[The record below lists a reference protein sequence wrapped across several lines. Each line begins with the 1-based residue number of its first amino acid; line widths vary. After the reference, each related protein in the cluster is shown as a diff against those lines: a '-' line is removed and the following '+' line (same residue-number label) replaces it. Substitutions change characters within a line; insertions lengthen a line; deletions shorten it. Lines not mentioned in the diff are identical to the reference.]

1 MGELSLLCMKKKQ
14 MEIIT
19 SHAYAVVSFI
29 AIQMSIIQFCTQ
41 SRPTI
46 SNYYYWK
53 IGFFFVSAK
62 YRNLGAPYEARR
74 TTQKEIIKCR
84 IGKNLKF

>member
-46 SNYYYWK
+46 SNYYY
-53 IGFFFVSAK
+53 
-62 YRNLGAPYEARR
+62 
-74 TTQKEIIKCR
+74 
-84 IGKNLKF
+84 